1 MKLKEPEKLMNLQ
14 IVYQNWNPLFK
25 TLILRTVYLI
35 NENNEHCIMN
45 DIGN

>member
-1 MKLKEPEKLMNLQ
+1 MNLN
-14 IVYQNWNPLFK
+14 IVFQNSNHLFK
-25 TLILRTVYLI
+25 TLILYKFYLI